1 MALVRFGRH
10 IANTPRGL
18 ERAQTL
24 GCVAAQVFLTNP
36 RGWAAPTLNMG
47 LVTAFRAAAARFGQA
62 PVVVHAT
69 YLINLASPRPDIFEK
84 SVTLLRATLERAALY
99 GASSVVFHVGSATGT
114 GDEAGLARL
123 TEGVRQVM
131 AGAPAGVMLL
141 LENDTGGGGKVGS
154 RFENLATVL
163 AAFPEYRAQLGVCLD
178 TAHLWAAGFDI
189 GTPDGACA
197 ALRQADEIIGLDR
210 VPVVQVNDAREACGS
225 HRDIHARIGEGMIPL
240 EGLAAFLRDP
250 RLAHAVGILE
260 TPIPTLADDD
270 NEPDWDAER
279 AHMELARSVAGL
291 PMPTLADEV
300 VVVEVE
306 VEVEVD
312 GEAAGG

>member
-10 IANTPRGL
+10 ITNTPKGL
-18 ERAQTL
+18 QRAQTI
-24 GCVAAQVFLTNP
+24 GCDTAQVFLTNP
-36 RGWAAPTLNMG
+36 RGWAPPALNPAA
-47 LVTAFRAAAARFGQA
+47 VTAFQVAAAKYDQA
-62 PVVVHAT
+62 PIVVHAT
-69 YLINLASPRPDIFEK
+69 YLINLASPRPEIFEK

-131 AGAPAGVMLL
+131 AGAPEGIMLL

-154 RFENLATVL
+154 RFENLAATL

-189 GTPDGACA
+189 GTLEGACA
-197 ALRQADEIIGLDR
+197 VLAQADEIIGLER
-210 VPVVQVNDAREACGS
+210 VPVVHVNDAREACGS
-225 HRDIHARIGEGMIPL
+225 HRDIHARIGEGMIPV
-240 EGLAAFLRDP
+240 EGLSAFLRDP
-250 RLAHAVGILE
+250 RLSHAVGILE
-260 TPIPTLADDD
+260 TPIPTLPGDH
-270 NEPDWDAER
+270 EPDWAAER

-291 PMPTLADEV
+291 PMPPLAAEAE
-300 VVVEVE
+300 VVVEVD
-306 VEVEVD
+306 VEAE
-312 GEAAGG
+312 